1 MVHFRDIHKRYGLGG
16 MLLNL
21 LVKMLRTA
29 GVELEANYL
38 LQKEIVPFAK
48 EDEELIQGWG
58 MQRLTLQDFKR
69 YGNIDW
75 FTGKKLEHIK
85 TLLDSPTENECFGII
100 QNGQLVCSGWLSLH
114 YLNWGEGS
122 LLLPNKT
129 GYLWDTYTNP
139 AFRGN
144 GFHAK
149 LIKQR
154 LYQLC
159 MKEYSRA
166 YSIVAVY
173 NRASYKGFIKN
184 GFTKKQ
190 LFFTYR
196 FWNGKRRT
204 TLKLI

>member
-1 MVHFRDIHKRYGLGG
+1 MLNFRDIHKRYGLGG
-16 MLLNL
+16 MLVNL
-21 LVKMLRTA
+21 LLKSLKMIGA
-29 GVELEANYL
+29 EIEVNYL
-38 LQKEIVPFAK
+38 LQKEVIPFP
-48 EDEELIQGWG
+48 DEEKKLIQGWG
-58 MQRLTLQDFKR
+58 IQRLTLQDFER
-69 YGNIDW
+69 YGDIDW
-75 FTGKKLEHIK
+75 FTDRKLEHIK
-85 TLLDSPTENECFGII
+85 RLLENPTENECFGII
-100 QNGQLVCSGWLSLH
+100 QNGQLVCSGWISLH

-144 GFHAK
+144 GFHGK

-154 LYQLC
+154 LYQLS

-166 YSIVAVY
+166 YSIVAMY

-184 GFTKKQ
+184 GFAKKQ
-190 LFFTYR
+190 LFFTCK
-196 FWNGKRRT
+196 FWNSKRKT

>member
-149 LIKQR
+149 LIKAL